1 MKRQILLCLQFITTA
16 SLLLL
21 LTNCDKE
28 NCKRTYTLYT
38 PVYKTLTEVRANMK
52 SNPAKQVK
60 NPGKIYVFG
69 NYIFLSEA
77 NEGIHIIDNSQPAY
91 PRNVAFINIPGNIDL
106 AVLGNTLYADSYSDL
121 VTFDISNPLNVA
133 AKKFLNNVF
142 PLQNVYYYAA
152 AGSTNPDSIKV
163 IAEWITRDTT
173 VPCEQ
178 YNYLLQNFYSSS
190 TADKSGSFASPS
202 LTTGAGGSMARF
214 TILDNY
220 LYTVSQNDLSVFNIS
235 TPQDPSFTSK
245 KSLDSWTIETIFPF
259 KNKLFIGSA
268 TGMFIY
274 DVSAPGSP
282 VKQAQFTHAR
292 SCDPVV
298 ADDNY
303 AWVTLRTGTNCGG
316 NINQLDA
323 VNINAITNPFLIKS
337 YNLTNPHGLSKD
349 GNLLFVCDGKDGL
362 KVYEASDP
370 ANIKLLK
377 QINGMEAYDVI
388 ALNYRALVVAKDA
401 LYQFDYSN
409 VNNIRLLSKIG
420 LQ

>member
-1 MKRQILLCLQFITTA
+1 MKRQMLLCMQFITTA

-91 PRNVAFINIPGNIDL
+91 PKNVAFINIPGNIDL

-245 KSLDSWTIETIFPF
+245 KSLDNWTIETIFPF

-303 AWVTLRTGTNCGG
+303 AWVTLRAGTNCGG

>member
-1 MKRQILLCLQFITTA
+1 MKRQMLLCLQLITTA

-52 SNPAKQVK
+52 SNPPKQVK
-60 NPGKIYVFG
+60 YPGKIYVFG
-69 NYIFLSEA
+69 NYIFLNEL
-77 NEGIHIIDNSQPAY
+77 NEGIHIIDNSQPAS

-106 AVLGNTLYADSYSDL
+106 AVLGNILYADNYGDL
-121 VTFDISNPLNVA
+121 VAFDISNPLNVT

-142 PLQNVYYYAA
+142 PQQMAYYFAN
-152 AGSTNPDSIKV
+152 GSSNPDSIKV

-173 VPCEQ
+173 VSCEQ
-178 YNYLLQNFYSSS
+178 YNYLAENYYAFSS
-190 TADKSGSFASPS
+190 ADKSGSFASPS
-202 LTTGAGGSMARF
+202 LTGAGGSMARF
-214 TILDNY
+214 TIMNNY
-220 LYTVSQNDLSVFNIS
+220 LYTVSRNDLSVFDIS

-245 KSLDSWTIETIFPF
+245 KSLDNWTIETIYPF

-292 SCDPVV
+292 SCDPVI

-303 AWVTLRTGTNCGG
+303 AWVTLRTGTDCRG

-323 VNINAITNPFLIKS
+323 INIGNITNPFLVRS

-349 GNLLFVCDGKDGL
+349 GNLLFICDGKDGL
-362 KVYEASDP
+362 KVYDATDP
-370 ANIKLLK
+370 GNIKLIK
-377 QINGMEAYDVI
+377 QVNDMETYDVI
-388 ALNYRALVVAKDA
+388 AMNNRALVVAKDA
-401 LYQFDYSN
+401 LYQFDYTH

-420 LQ
+420 LR